1 MRKIGMLLS
10 VLVLAAM
17 ILAACGGEETST
29 SIPTENVPPITAEV
43 TGTSVVGTATEAP
56 TEGTTTLTPGVP
68 VTGEA
73 NPARLSNELDFTVW
87 NQDGKQIGKVDD
99 MVLDLDNPRIS
110 YVVVG
115 TGGFLDLGEKEVLVP
130 WDALQLKT
138 GTGDTT
144 GGEQNAF
151 ILQTNQDTF
160 NNSPD
165 VDINSI
171 LPATGQPAGDWD
183 AQIRSY
189 WQGGGTVANTPS
201 ASGTVVPAMTATG
214 VLNGNATAT
223 PEGTA
228 TLATGTSGQTPGQ
241 GQGLGLPLQGVM
253 LASEVLGSEIKVGN
267 QGQGTGQDLATTAPS
282 TDLATST
289 PATGGATQAAT
300 TMPQGTATTL
310 SVDQSNPGLGNMEA
324 TVNDLIIDMKTGDI
338 LYLVLN
344 TKIDDNERLI
354 PVPLSLL
361 QWDSNTE
368 AFVVN
373 ANPAMLRDAPSFK
386 EDQYPDTSVAGW
398 DSDILTFW
406 QNNGSGQGSG
416 AAIQATATP

>member
-1 MRKIGMLLS
+1 MRKISMLLS

-43 TGTSVVGTATEAP
+43 TGTSVVGTATEVP
-56 TEGTTTLTPGVP
+56 IEVTTTGTPGVP
-68 VTGEA
+68 VTGEE

-87 NQDGKQIGKVDD
+87 NQDGKQIGEVDD

-110 YVVVG
+110 YIVVG
-115 TGGFLDLGEKEVLVP
+115 TGGFLDLNGKEVLVP
-130 WDALQLKT
+130 WDALQLQT
-138 GTGDTT
+138 GAGDTT
-144 GGEQNAF
+144 GGQQNAF
-151 ILQTNQDTF
+151 ILQTDQDTF

-165 VDINSI
+165 VDLNSI
-171 LPATGQPAGDWD
+171 MPATGQPAGDWD

-201 ASGTVVPAMTATG
+201 ASGTT
-214 VLNGNATAT
+214 
-223 PEGTA
+223 
-228 TLATGTSGQTPGQ
+228 GQTPGQ

-267 QGQGTGQDLATTAPS
+267 QGQGTG
-282 TDLATST
+282 
-289 PATGGATQAAT
+289 TG
-300 TMPQGTATTL
+300 QGTGQSVTTTT
-310 SVDQSNPGLGNMEA
+310 PGLGNMEA
-324 TVNDLIIDMKTGDI
+324 TIDDLIVDTKTSNI

-354 PVPLSLL
+354 PIPLSLL
-361 QWDSNTE
+361 QWDSNAE

-373 ANPAMLRDAPSFK
+373 ANPAMLRDAPSFE
-386 EDQYPDTSVAGW
+386 EDQYPDTAVAGW
-398 DSDILTFW
+398 DSEILTFW
-406 QNNGSGQGSG
+406 QNNGSGQGPG
-416 AAIQATATP
+416 AGAHATATP